1 MPCIINA
8 NIIMHQCGKN
18 AICNLH
24 IVFGFFMDML
34 DENWDVRS
42 PARVKRPPNAPEFR
56 HGLARGGSFIV
67 EWYVPEVLT

>member
-8 NIIMHQCGKN
+8 NIIMHQRGKN

-24 IVFGFFMDML
+24 IVSGFFMDML

-42 PARVKRPPNAPEFR
+42 PTRVKRPPNAPGFL
-56 HGLARGGSFIV
+56 HGLARRGSFIV
-67 EWYVPEVLT
+67 EWYVSEVLT

>member
-1 MPCIINA
+1 MSCIINA
-8 NIIMHQCGKN
+8 NIIMLQRGKN

-34 DENWDVRS
+34 NENWDVRS

-56 HGLARGGSFIV
+56 HGLARRGSFIV
-67 EWYVPEVLT
+67 EWYVSEVLT

>member
-8 NIIMHQCGKN
+8 NIIMHQRGKN

-24 IVFGFFMDML
+24 IVFGFSMDML

-42 PARVKRPPNAPEFR
+42 PTRVKRPPNAPEFR
-56 HGLARGGSFIV
+56 HGLAHRGSFIV
-67 EWYVPEVLT
+67 EWYVSEVLT